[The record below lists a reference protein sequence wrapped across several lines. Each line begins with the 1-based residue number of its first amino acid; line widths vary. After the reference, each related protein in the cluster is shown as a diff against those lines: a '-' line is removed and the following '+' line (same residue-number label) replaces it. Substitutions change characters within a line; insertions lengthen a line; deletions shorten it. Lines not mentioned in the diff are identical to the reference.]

1 MKMGL
6 FSKIKNIFSKQ
17 EEIKEKINEEEIDNS
32 EVSEEL
38 EEIKETE
45 KDKTA
50 SRRH

>member
-1 MKMGL
+1 MGL

-38 EEIKETE
+38 EEAKETDRKSVGRE
-45 KDKTA
+45 
-50 SRRH
+50 RVC